1 MCECMYVCVCTWERT
16 QCLCRLPAA
25 GPQTLLRVE
34 SAAQPTLWHSQFRF
48 NQIFPSDN
56 NISGM
61 SFWMGLS
68 ITQVFDYSHFLS
80 FRMNSKLR
88 CQHTAIFYNSERK
101 KWLVQL
107 KLCLQKDL
115 VSLIHK
121 GSRPPEQH
129 CWTAVT
135 YWQDMYDFDEL
146 MAVAVCDIMSNPK
159 GRKHTALGGKLEPLI
174 PALR

>member
-1 MCECMYVCVCTWERT
+1 MCAYKYTCVFVCLYICECMYVCVCTWERT

-56 NISGM
+56 NISWM
-61 SFWMGLS
+61 SFWVGLS

-88 CQHTAIFYNSERK
+88 CQHTAILYNSERK
-101 KWLVQL
+101 M
-107 KLCLQKDL
+107 
-115 VSLIHK
+115 VSTAKTLSSK
-121 GSRPPEQH
+121 GPCIPLHPLHSIAERQSH
-129 CWTAVT
+129 IGRICTILMNS
-135 YWQDMYDFDEL
+135 WQWQC
-146 MAVAVCDIMSNPK
+146 VI
-159 GRKHTALGGKLEPLI
+159 
-174 PALR
+174 